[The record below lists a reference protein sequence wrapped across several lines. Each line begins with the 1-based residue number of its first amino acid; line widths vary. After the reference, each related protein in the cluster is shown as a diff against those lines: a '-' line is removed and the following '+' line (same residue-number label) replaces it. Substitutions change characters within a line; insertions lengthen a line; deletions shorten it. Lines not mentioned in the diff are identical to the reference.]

1 LKGGGDVA
9 GSKAGESKAGSKS
22 PKARASKAVRAA
34 KRALI
39 QANFKKN
46 GLGSK
51 GVDADAAQKAKMK
64 KAVDNAKIKVGD
76 KEAARKTEE
85 DARIKKEQ
93 DTQQKVLKARA
104 KHKAVMD
111 KDGADFTRDLQEGTD
126 MGGRC

>member
-1 LKGGGDVA
+1 
-9 GSKAGESKAGSKS
+9 
-22 PKARASKAVRAA
+22 
-34 KRALI
+34 
-39 QANFKKN
+39 
-46 GLGSK
+46 
-51 GVDADAAQKAKMK
+51 MK

-111 KDGADFTRDLQEGTD
+111 MEVADFNRDLQEGNDLEAASLFLRIPRKQKRKNKKILKINKTKNNEN
-126 MGGRC
+126 MQNQKTHQK